1 MQIKRLAGLALL
13 AASAAML
20 GGCAA
25 TTQSVSPDAE
35 VHYDAHYDFSDKK
48 LIAETLTASL
58 LNTVDLSGTGK
69 KPVMVVYPVA
79 NETSEHISTSG
90 ITDDIQLSLLRAG
103 KYRFVSKTQR
113 DNLMAEQK
121 HQQANA
127 DPASR
132 ATVGRQ
138 LGADFILS
146 GTLRSIE
153 KKQQKQWRLNK
164 KELVYYSLNLEL
176 TDLNT
181 GELAWADVAELA
193 RESSKPIIGW

>member
-1 MQIKRLAGLALL
+1 MKIKRFAGMALL
-13 AASAAML
+13 AASAVTL

-25 TTQSVSPDAE
+25 TTKSVSPDAD
-35 VHYDAHYDFSDKK
+35 VHYDAHYDFSDKQK
-48 LIAETLTASL
+48 IADDLTSSL
-58 LNTVDLSGTGK
+58 LNTVDMSGSGK
-69 KPVMVVYPVA
+69 KPVLVVYPVA

-90 ITDDIQLSLLRAG
+90 ITDDIRLALLRAG
-103 KYRFVSKTQR
+103 KYRFVSKVQR
-113 DNLMAEQK
+113 DNLMAEQA
-121 HQQANA
+121 HQQANV
-127 DPASR
+127 DASSQ
-132 ATVGRQ
+132 AAIGRQ

-176 TDLNT
+176 TDLGT
-181 GELAWADVAELA
+181 GEIAWADKAELA